1 MNGQSESHITNITT
15 GTRATLRLAADDLTM
30 GQVADALGIS
40 YEAAKK
46 RLQRFREEHEFNRY
60 AMRSWARDHRECCL
74 CGFRNNSQDV
84 AGMSPKGTDNR
95 QTAFEDAAGTRACD
109 FRKEST
115 QT

>member
-60 AMRSWARDHRECCL
+60 AMRSWAGDHRECCL
-74 CGFRNNSQDV
+74 SVPDNNAKTYRECPQ
-84 AGMSPKGTDNR
+84 KGL
-95 QTAFEDAAGTRACD
+95 TRPT
-109 FRKEST
+109 RR
-115 QT
+115 